1 MIQVVFIPS
10 VLYCLFMLLYPIQK
24 FYKVGGILIKSKVY
38 VYKNTSSDD
47 FTIILQKNP
56 FYKVYKNLSY
66 NEVLTV
72 LIESYK
78 YETPAIEAA

>member
-1 MIQVVFIPS
+1 M
-10 VLYCLFMLLYPIQK
+10 
-24 FYKVGGILIKSKVY
+24 
-38 VYKNTSSDD
+38 YKNTSFDD
-47 FTIILQKNP
+47 FIIILQKNP